1 MAWILYLGKN
11 NFLCHLLHIFIYIY
25 IGDLC
30 SLGWASRALV
40 ISAAYK
46 FCNHSL
52 IYWFTKVDI
61 YDIFCLFSLAKG
73 EMSHGHPTLSVSAPH
88 LFYTC
93 PEGATAKLVC
103 TQRGAALHSTDLLRH
118 NWLFT
123 PHSDQHCTG
132 RTGPRHAT
140 VGHSHGNHSLPPGLQ
155 VGSTEHGFWLIL
167 QNVTHADQGRYCC
180 MVLDFQVDHK
190 IGSLVQKP
198 HSHIVL
204 QVTPRKDIKCIG
216 VNV

>member
-1 MAWILYLGKN
+1 
-11 NFLCHLLHIFIYIY
+11 
-25 IGDLC
+25 
-30 SLGWASRALV
+30 
-40 ISAAYK
+40 
-46 FCNHSL
+46 
-52 IYWFTKVDI
+52 
-61 YDIFCLFSLAKG
+61 
-73 EMSHGHPTLSVSAPH
+73 MSHGHPTLSVSAPH

-103 TQRGAALHSTDLLRH
+103 AQKGAALHTTDRLRR

-132 RTGPRHAT
+132 RMGPRHT
-140 VGHSHGNHSLPPGLQ
+140 TFGGHSHVNHRLPAGLSF
-155 VGSTEHGFWLIL
+155 GSAEKSFWMVL

-180 MVLDFQVDHK
+180 MVLDFQMENK
-190 IGSLVQKP
+190 TSSLVQKP

-204 QVTPRKDIKCIG
+204 QVTPRKDIKCMS